1 MDVISTIGFE
11 PSVNLQDSHLAGQ
24 ARPWPDRK
32 KIMNTNI
39 TKKLAG
45 KVALV
50 TGGSRG
56 IGAAIAKR
64 LAADGAAVALTH
76 SASPAKADEVVR
88 SIKAAGGKALA
99 IKADAADTEAVRL
112 AVAKTIG
119 AFGGIDILVNNA
131 GVGTIAPI
139 EQFSLEDFDKL
150 IAVNVR
156 GLFVATQEAARHM
169 REGGRIIHIGSTNKE
184 RMPFVGGSVY
194 ALTKAA
200 VAGFTK
206 GVARDLGPRGITV
219 NNVQPG
225 PIDTDT
231 NPADGDFAKTLVPIT
246 ALERYGN
253 TDEIASFVAFLASS
267 EASYITGASLLADG
281 GFAA

>member
-1 MDVISTIGFE
+1 MPEKHGCASNV
-11 PSVNLQDSHLAGQ
+11 VLGQ
-24 ARPWPDRK
+24 RENRREGGRM
-32 KIMNTNI
+32 IERTQSGNMSTNI
-39 TKKLAG
+39 TRKLAG

-50 TGGSRG
+50 TGSSRG

-64 LAADGAAVALTH
+64 LAADGAAVAVTY

-88 SIKAAGGKALA
+88 SIKAAGKALA

-119 AFGGIDILVNNA
+119 TFGGIDILVNNA
-131 GVGTIAPI
+131 GIGIFAPI

-150 IAVNVR
+150 VAVNVR

-169 REGGRIIHIGSTNKE
+169 REGGRIIHIDSTNSE

-225 PIDTDT
+225 PIDTDA
-231 NPADGDFAKTLVPIT
+231 NPADSDSAKALVPIT
-246 ALERYGN
+246 ALQRYGN
-253 TDEIASFVAFLASS
+253 TDEMASFVAFLASP

>member
-1 MDVISTIGFE
+1 MS
-11 PSVNLQDSHLAGQ
+11 A
-24 ARPWPDRK
+24 
-32 KIMNTNI
+32 NI

-45 KVALV
+45 QVALV

-112 AVAKTIG
+112 AVAKTLRT
-119 AFGGIDILVNNA
+119 FGGIDILVNNA
-131 GVGTIAPI
+131 GTAIFAPI
-139 EQFSLEDFDKL
+139 EQFSSEDFEKL

-169 REGGRIIHIGSTNKE
+169 REGGRIIHIGSTN
-184 RMPFVGGSVY
+184 
-194 ALTKAA
+194 
-200 VAGFTK
+200 
-206 GVARDLGPRGITV
+206 
-219 NNVQPG
+219 
-225 PIDTDT
+225 
-231 NPADGDFAKTLVPIT
+231 
-246 ALERYGN
+246 
-253 TDEIASFVAFLASS
+253 
-267 EASYITGASLLADG
+267 
-281 GFAA
+281 

>member
-1 MDVISTIGFE
+1 MS
-11 PSVNLQDSHLAGQ
+11 A
-24 ARPWPDRK
+24 K
-32 KIMNTNI
+32 I

-64 LAADGAAVALTH
+64 LAADGAAVALTY
-76 SASPAKADEVVR
+76 SASAAQADEIVH

-112 AVAKTIG
+112 AVAKTVG
-119 AFGGIDILVNNA
+119 TFGSIDILVNNA
-131 GVGTIAPI
+131 GIGIFAPI
-139 EQFSLEDFDKL
+139 EEFALKDFEKL

-169 REGGRIIHIGSTNKE
+169 REGGRIIHIGSTNSE

-194 ALTKAA
+194 ALTKGA
-200 VAGFTK
+200 VAAFTR
-206 GVARDLGPRGITV
+206 GLARDLGSRGITV

-225 PIDTDT
+225 PIDTDA
-231 NPADGDFAKTLVPIT
+231 NPADSDYARDT
-246 ALERYGN
+246 ALVTALQRYGQ
-253 TDEIASFVAFLASS
+253 TDEIASFVAYLASP

-281 GFAA
+281 GYAA